1 MKNIL
6 LAVLLA
12 ISLAS
17 LAGCVVYDG
26 PGGYES
32 RPYTYSY
39 PYSYSYPYAYRSY
52 PYRYNYPYR
61 PYYYGR

>member
-1 MKNIL
+1 MKKIFLGL
-6 LAVLLA
+6 LFVVLLA
-12 ISLAS
+12 PLAS
-17 LAGCVVYDG
+17 CVVYEG
-26 PGGYES
+26 PGGYEP
-32 RPYTYSY
+32 RPYAYSY